1 MHKREKKIKTYF
13 IHTKRKKSENMK
25 EWIKKKKLGSLKGNK
40 IKKKNSKKRNQ
51 RKLKKKKKKDI
62 KQKQTK
68 LFRRAKQG
76 EKKN

>member
-40 IKKKNSKKRNQ
+40 IQKKKIQKKE
-51 RKLKKKKKKDI
+51 
-62 KQKQTK
+62 TK
-68 LFRRAKQG
+68 
-76 EKKN
+76 EN